1 MLPNDSV
8 SVRLSVCLTN
18 QYVCLSGSTSEIVP
32 GFLLL
37 LTTIKIIF
45 LPSWATLACPS
56 VRLSVQQLIWN
67 FYCMFSSDGIL
78 FLFLGR
84 IMFSF
89 YFLLLPKWR
98 FLPNIL
104 HRVIAVLPYFVV
116 VTVVVISVLAME
128 WWWCWWPDAGGW
140 LLLILAWPFLHNQNK
155 IKGRT
160 TATDSFVNFAGA
172 SQTVGVHLNC
182 YPRSCTTMQSR
193 QDTMCGCKFYWC
205 HGSVLLCI
213 SLWFILLFI
222 SDFLSLW
229 KNIIIVTWLELIF
242 L

>member
-1 MLPNDSV
+1 MSSL
-8 SVRLSVCLTN
+8 
-18 QYVCLSGSTSEIVP
+18 
-32 GFLLL
+32 
-37 LTTIKIIF
+37 
-45 LPSWATLACPS
+45 W
-56 VRLSVQQLIWN
+56 
-67 FYCMFSSDGIL
+67 SDGGVGDPML
-78 FLFLGR
+78 
-84 IMFSF
+84 
-89 YFLLLPKWR
+89 
-98 FLPNIL
+98 
-104 HRVIAVLPYFVV
+104 V
-116 VTVVVISVLAME
+116 
-128 WWWCWWPDAGGW
+128 AGGW

-205 HGSVLLCI
+205 HGSVSLCI

-229 KNIIIVTWLELIF
+229 KKYYYRHMTWINFSLKFCYRLNSVATVYRFWCYLIKVY
-242 L
+242 LVHVYHLLRPIL